1 MGVGLMRRLAYSVG
15 ALALATGQAGAQD
28 LPGDPAAGA
37 RLAHEVCAVCHLVSD
52 DQTSDPEVG
61 PSFFEVADH
70 PATTELS
77 LRAFLQ
83 TPHATMPDLI
93 LTAEETDDVIAY
105 ILTLEDE

>member
-1 MGVGLMRRLAYSVG
+1 MRRLAYICG
-15 ALALATGQAGAQD
+15 TLALVTGHAFAQD

-83 TPHATMPDLI
+83 TPHATMPNLM
-93 LTAEETDDVIAY
+93 LTPEETDDIISY
-105 ILTLEDE
+105 ILTLKGG

>member
-1 MGVGLMRRLAYSVG
+1 MRRLGWLVG
-15 ALALATGQAGAQD
+15 AALALPADQAGAQ
-28 LPGDPAAGA
+28 DPAAGA
-37 RLAHEVCAVCHLVSD
+37 RLAREVCAVCHVVAA
-52 DQTSDPEVG
+52 DQPSDPGVG

-93 LTAEETDDVIAY
+93 LTPEETDDVISY
-105 ILTLEDE
+105 ILTLKDG

>member
-1 MGVGLMRRLAYSVG
+1 MRRLAYLCG
-15 ALALATGQAGAQD
+15 TLALATGQAGAQE

-83 TPHATMPDLI
+83 TPHATMPNLM
-93 LTAEETDDVIAY
+93 LTPEETDDIISY
-105 ILTLEDE
+105 LLTLKGR